1 METVGAYEAKTN
13 LSKLLER
20 VSRGETIGI
29 TKHGV
34 TVAIVQP
41 PERARK
47 ADPADTIRQ
56 IRLFREKHTLQGMS
70 IQEMIAEGR
79 R

>member
-1 METVGAYEAKTN
+1 METVGAYEAKTS

-20 VSRGETIGI
+20 VSRGEAIEI

-34 TVAIVQP
+34 TVAILQP
-41 PERARK
+41 PEKVPKTNPSEA
-47 ADPADTIRQ
+47 IRR
-56 IRLFREKHTLQGMS
+56 IRLFRKKHTLREMS
-70 IQEMIAEGR
+70 LLEMIAEGR

>member
-20 VSRGETIGI
+20 VRRGETIGI

-41 PERARK
+41 PEKTGKSNPSEA
-47 ADPADTIRQ
+47 IRR

-70 IQEMIAEGR
+70 IKDMIEEGR